1 MIKKLLK
8 NVETTKRILRMCM
21 ILVFVVTVSD
31 IIYSYIYAQSDVV
44 TCLTDNAFK
53 LSFIAVGFYTWKAK
67 CENIKKYGKENTP
80 DDWRYRHFTS

>member
-1 MIKKLLK
+1 
-8 NVETTKRILRMCM
+8 
-21 ILVFVVTVSD
+21 
-31 IIYSYIYAQSDVV
+31 
-44 TCLTDNAFK
+44 